1 MLRALSVALTWC
13 LRRRRRRG
21 PADASSLDEANRR
34 WRGARCRTRQ
44 EITVKKKADE
54 RRLVEE
60 SEWLWYGGKKGGNER
75 VLVLFTNAAALHSRY
90 PGGTVPPGVDLVGVG
105 WATEKP
111 NGGGDLYLELQH
123 PDLGA
128 RARVYYYADW
138 VGRVPASRLGEFERW
153 ARLELFEILSTPEE
167 SLDAVVAPSPVAVP
181 PATRGGASQ
190 GPPVAMAPGTLEL
203 RVLAA
208 SVEPARVFA
217 GAEVGLQV
225 VYSVAGLA
233 SGTEANVS
241 EQRIVRRDGATL
253 TTLQAR
259 ARRAAGVH
267 QSTQKLRLP
276 GDLRPASTV
285 PRGARLV
292 RREGGQRR
300 RRVPG
305 DGAGW
310 TVIRLGAVEVP
321 RVGAPG
327 DPRRRG

>member
-1 MLRALSVALTWC
+1 MALTVV
-13 LRRRRRRG
+13 LTA
-21 PADASSLDEANRR
+21 PATSSLAADASALDEANRR

-44 EITVKKKADE
+44 EITVKKKADGDGWSK
-54 RRLVEE
+54 

-75 VLVLFTNAAALHSRY
+75 VLVLFTNSNAIHSRY
-90 PGGTVPPGVDLVGVG
+90 PGGTVPPGVDLAGVG
-105 WATEKP
+105 WATEKA

-123 PDLGA
+123 PELGA

-138 VGRVPASRLGEFERW
+138 VGRVPLSRLAEFERW
-153 ARLELFEILSTPEE
+153 ARLELLEILSTPEE
-167 SLDAVVAPSPVAVP
+167 SLDGVAAPLPVAVP

-190 GPPVAMAPGTLEL
+190 GAPVAQATGILEL

-208 SVEPARVFA
+208 SVEPARVLA

-233 SGTEANVS
+233 PGAEAEVS
-241 EQRIVRRDGATL
+241 EQRMVRRDGATL

-276 GDLRPASTV
+276 GDLSPGV
-285 PRGARLV
+285 YELEARV
-292 RREGGQRR
+292 ESGGKEA
-300 RRVPG
+300 
-305 DGAGW
+305 AGS
-310 TVIRLGAVEVP
+310 AVFQVT
-321 RVGAPG
+321 APG
-327 DPRRRG
+327 GR